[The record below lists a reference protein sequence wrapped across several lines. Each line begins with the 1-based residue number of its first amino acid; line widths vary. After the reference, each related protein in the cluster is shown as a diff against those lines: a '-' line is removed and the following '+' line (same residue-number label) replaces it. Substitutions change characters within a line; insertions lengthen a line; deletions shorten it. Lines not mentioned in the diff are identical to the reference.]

1 MTMSVDAVRAIAVP
15 IVSAANLDLE
25 DLTIDKVGR
34 RNKVTVIVD
43 GDGGVDLDVIA
54 EVSHAISVAL
64 DEQPDSDDSP
74 FVLEVTSPGVDRPL
88 TQPRHWRRAND
99 RLVSIEMTDGTSVTG
114 RIISSDDD
122 SAEVEIS
129 GQTRDILFSGV
140 ANAVVQV
147 EFDRKK
153 DS

>member
-1 MTMSVDAVRAIAVP
+1 MSVDAVRAIAVP

-129 GQTRDILFSGV
+129 GQTRDVPFSGV

>member
-1 MTMSVDAVRAIAVP
+1 MSVDAVRAIAVP

-25 DLTIDKVGR
+25 DLTVDKVGR

-129 GQTRDILFSGV
+129 GQTRDVPFSGV

>member
-1 MTMSVDAVRAIAVP
+1 MSVDAVRAIAVP

>member
-25 DLTIDKVGR
+25 DLTVDKVGR

>member
-1 MTMSVDAVRAIAVP
+1 MSVDAVRAIAVP

-25 DLTIDKVGR
+25 DLTVDKVGR

>member
-1 MTMSVDAVRAIAVP
+1 MTVSVDAVRAIAVP

-129 GQTRDILFSGV
+129 GQTRDVPFSGV

>member
-25 DLTIDKVGR
+25 DLTVDKVGR

-129 GQTRDILFSGV
+129 GQTRDVPFSGV

>member
-1 MTMSVDAVRAIAVP
+1 MTMSVAAVRAIAVP

-25 DLTIDKVGR
+25 DLTVDKVGR

>member
-1 MTMSVDAVRAIAVP
+1 MSVDAVRAIAVP

-43 GDGGVDLDVIA
+43 GNGGVDLDVIA

-129 GQTRDILFSGV
+129 GQTRDVPFSGV

>member
-129 GQTRDILFSGV
+129 GQTRDVPFSGV

>member
-1 MTMSVDAVRAIAVP
+1 MTVSVDAVRAIAVP

-99 RLVSIEMTDGTSVTG
+99 RLVLIEMTDGTAVTG

-129 GQTRDILFSGV
+129 GQTRDVPFSGV